1 MAVGALTPLTALPVW
16 KLSSWTDFV
25 ANSSIL
31 VVKPLM
37 LSLCHGRGITIGSLL
52 HHTWCLVYCAT
63 CATDV
68 KTEPSW
74 CQNGL
79 LRPGGPSLP
88 SMVPGMVL
96 WQHPWESNLRGVFS
110 SWARQQSLFLLQ
122 ECHLFV
128 YWLWSCVFL
137 VYMFFVASLECYRLS
152 IYVEWLLLW
161 TSPASCSGC
170 SVYPLYSFY
179 QPVMGV
185 FCWQVSCFV
194 VVSSVAVC
202 YGNSCFFWSTVMV
215 S

>member
-74 CQNGL
+74 SQNGL

-96 WQHPWESNLRGVFS
+96 WQHPWESNLWGGLFIPGATAISFVTAGVPSFCLLALKLCFS
-110 SWARQQSLFLLQ
+110 GA
-122 ECHLFV
+122 H
-128 YWLWSCVFL
+128 VF
-137 VYMFFVASLECYRLS
+137 RS
-152 IYVEWLLLW
+152 IV
-161 TSPASCSGC
+161 
-170 SVYPLYSFY
+170 
-179 QPVMGV
+179 GV
-185 FCWQVSCFV
+185 L
-194 VVSSVAVC
+194 
-202 YGNSCFFWSTVMV
+202 
-215 S
+215 